1 MKPQVRCPNCGK
13 VLEAPE
19 APAPAIPTRRA
30 MLTPEGRFLGEYDA
44 ARQVVILRYRGR
56 IMSSP
61 CWNAISGRAVWLV
74 VVKSCDIIG
83 VERRNRRG
91 MFPRACFLLSG
102 GDP

>member
-1 MKPQVRCPNCGK
+1 MAGEAHGMKPQVRCPNCGK

-19 APAPAIPTRRA
+19 APTSAVLTRRA

-44 ARQVVILRYRGR
+44 ARQVVILR
-56 IMSSP
+56 
-61 CWNAISGRAVWLV
+61 

-91 MFPRACFLLSG
+91 DVSPPLFFVIRR
-102 GDP
+102 

>member
-44 ARQVVILRYRGR
+44 ARQVVILRYRGQDYEF
-56 IMSSP
+56 P
-61 CWNAISGRAVWLV
+61 LLE
-74 VVKSCDIIG
+74 CDKWQG
-83 VERRNRRG
+83 GLARR
-91 MFPRACFLLSG
+91 CKKL
-102 GDP
+102 

>member
-1 MKPQVRCPNCGK
+1 MKLQRCPNCGK

-56 IMSSP
+56 DYEFP
-61 CWNAISGRAVWLV
+61 LLE
-74 VVKSCDIIG
+74 CDKWQG
-83 VERRNRRG
+83 SLARR
-91 MFPRACFLLSG
+91 CKKL
-102 GDP
+102 